1 MPPARRTGA
10 GFTLLELV
18 IAMAIATILGA
29 VALPSLSGLVAR
41 QRLRA
46 TAGHL
51 QADIALARQEA
62 SRRGMTVHLAFQ
74 AGEHWCYALRTGPET
89 DCRQASAVPGSGV
102 IKVVRSADQPG
113 VRLLQAS
120 NMALDARTGASLV
133 PGASAHLASASD
145 DRLQL
150 QVRLGAMGR
159 ASVCAPTGVM
169 PGVPACPL

>member
-1 MPPARRTGA
+1 MPARRTGA

-18 IAMAIATILGA
+18 IAMAIATVLGA

-62 SRRGMTVHLAFQ
+62 SRRGMTVHLSFQ
-74 AGEHWCYALRTGPET
+74 GGEHWCYALRTGPT
-89 DCRQASAVPGSGV
+89 VDCQQAAVATGNGV

-113 VRLLQAS
+113 VRLLRAS
-120 NMALDARTGASLV
+120 PMALDARTGASLGI
-133 PGASAHLASASD
+133 GAAAHLASASD
-145 DRLQL
+145 ERLQV
-150 QVRLGAMGR
+150 QVRLAPMGR
-159 ASVCAPTGVM
+159 ASVCAAAGVM
-169 PGVPACPL
+169 PGVPACPP